1 MSNTKV
7 LSINCLTD
15 VLNYP
20 YPIVSSLQLKSRN
33 KVLAAAYIKQKFTL
47 DNLELIVPFVRFFK
61 VQFRNLLRDF
71 ELFHGERK
79 LGKYR

>member
-1 MSNTKV
+1 MSNTSQGPV
-7 LSINCLTD
+7 NQLS
-15 VLNYP
+15 YRR
-20 YPIVSSLQLKSRN
+20 LQLKSRN
-33 KVLAAAYIKQKFTL
+33 KVLAAAYIKQKITF

>member
-47 DNLELIVPFVRFFK
+47 DNLELIVPFVRFCK
-61 VQFRNLLRDF
+61 
-71 ELFHGERK
+71 GPI
-79 LGKYR
+79 